1 MDENTDFRATLRRDA
16 MLMHEL
22 KDSESWKC
30 LLAQLDKME
39 EQAMGRILND
49 SESIHMVD
57 FWRGRLAAIR
67 ELRQVPALIIQ
78 WAANLAESA

>member
-1 MDENTDFRATLRRDA
+1 

>member
-1 MDENTDFRATLRRDA
+1 MDENTDFRATLARDA
-16 MLMHEL
+16 MLMRDL

>member
-1 MDENTDFRATLRRDA
+1 MDENTDFRATLARDA
-16 MLMHEL
+16 MLMRDL

-57 FWRGRLAAIR
+57 FWRGRLAAVR
-67 ELRQVPALIIQ
+67 ELRAVPALIIQ
-78 WAANLAESA
+78 WAANLVERT